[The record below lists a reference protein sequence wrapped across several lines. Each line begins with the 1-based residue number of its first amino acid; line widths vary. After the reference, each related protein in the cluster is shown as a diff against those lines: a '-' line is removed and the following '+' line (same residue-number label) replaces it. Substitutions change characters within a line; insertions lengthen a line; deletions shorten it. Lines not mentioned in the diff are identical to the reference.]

1 MSEGY
6 EKVHMIEV
14 ENVTKRFGPILAV
27 DQISF
32 HVPRGEVVGF
42 LGPNGAGKSTTMRI
56 LAGFF
61 PPTSGHA
68 SVGGYDVVAQTLLV
82 KQMIGYFP
90 ERVSVYPD
98 LPVRSFLDFVA
109 EAKDVPR
116 GERKREIGRVI
127 EACGLERVS
136 DRVIGHLSKGYRQR
150 VGIAQ
155 ALIHKPQVLILDEP
169 TIGLDPEQV
178 IEIRKLIRD
187 LGTER
192 TVILSTHILSEVST
206 VCDRVIIIN
215 SGRILASESL
225 DDLRAQLQHTRRL
238 QVEVEGPE
246 AQVRMLLEQLPR
258 VKAVRSVALGAPHAG
273 LNGAGSFI
281 VEYVGEDMRKEVS
294 RTLLQQGWGL
304 LEVRAL
310 ELTLEDMYLQL
321 VQQAKEGGAGVHLAP
336 AALVA
341 DR

>member
-1 MSEGY
+1 
-6 EKVHMIEV
+6 MITV

-68 SVGGYDVVAQTLLV
+68 SIGGKDVVTQTHLV

-98 LPVRSFLDFVA
+98 LPVQSFLDFVA

-116 GERKREIGRVI
+116 KERKQEIGRVL
-127 EACGLERVS
+127 EACGLDKVS
-136 DRVIGHLSKGYRQR
+136 DRIIGHLSKGYRQR

-155 ALIHKPQVLILDEP
+155 ALIHKPEVLILDEP

-178 IEIRKLIRD
+178 VEIRRLIRD
-187 LGTER
+187 LGTDR
-192 TVILSTHILSEVST
+192 TVIISTHILSEVST

-215 SGRILASESL
+215 GGRILASESL
-225 DDLRAQLQHTRRL
+225 TDLRVQLQRTRRL

-246 AQVRMLLEQLPR
+246 LQIRTTLEQMPR
-258 VKAVRSVALGAPHAG
+258 VETVRSPTSHVQNPES
-273 LNGAGSFI
+273 NGSAAFI
-281 VEYVGEDMRKEVS
+281 VEYTGEDIRKEVS
-294 RTLLQQGWGL
+294 RALLQQGWGL
-304 LEVRAL
+304 LEMRAL

-321 VQQAKEGGAGVHLAP
+321 VQQAKGTGAGVYLAP
-336 AALVA
+336 ATLVA
-341 DR
+341 GQ

>member
-1 MSEGY
+1 
-6 EKVHMIEV
+6 MITV

-68 SVGGYDVVAQTLLV
+68 SVGGKDVVTQTHLV

-98 LPVRSFLDFVA
+98 LPVQSFLDFVA

-116 GERKREIGRVI
+116 KERKQEIGRVL
-127 EACGLERVS
+127 EACGLDKVS
-136 DRVIGHLSKGYRQR
+136 DRIIGHLSKGYRQR

-155 ALIHKPQVLILDEP
+155 ALIHKPEVLILDEP

-178 IEIRKLIRD
+178 VEIRRLIRD
-187 LGTER
+187 LGADR
-192 TVILSTHILSEVST
+192 TVIISTHILSEVST

-215 SGRILASESL
+215 GGRILASESL
-225 DDLRAQLQHTRRL
+225 TDLRAQLQRTRRL

-246 AQVRMLLEQLPR
+246 PQIRTMLEQIPR
-258 VKAVRSVALGAPHAG
+258 VTEVRNAEQ
-273 LNGAGSFI
+273 NGASAFV
-281 VEYVGEDMRKEVS
+281 VEYTGEDIRKEVS
-294 RTLLQQGWGL
+294 RALLQQGWGL
-304 LEVRAL
+304 LEMRAL

-321 VQQAKEGGAGVHLAP
+321 VQQAKGTGAGVYLAP
-336 AALVA
+336 ATLVA
-341 DR
+341 EQ

>member
-1 MSEGY
+1 
-6 EKVHMIEV
+6 MIEV
-14 ENVTKRFGPILAV
+14 ESVTKRFGPILAV

-61 PPTSGHA
+61 PPTSGRA
-68 SVGGYDVVAQTLLV
+68 SVGGNDVVTHSLQV
-82 KQMIGYFP
+82 KQMVGYFP

-116 GERKREIGRVI
+116 SERKREIGRVI
-127 EACGLERVS
+127 ESCGLDKVR
-136 DRVIGHLSKGYRQR
+136 DRIIGHLSKGYRQR

-178 IEIRKLIRD
+178 VEIRKLIRD
-187 LGTER
+187 LGSER

-215 SGRILASESL
+215 GGRILASQSL
-225 DDLRAQLQHTRRL
+225 TELQSQLQQTRRVR
-238 QVEVEGPE
+238 VEVEGPD
-246 AQVRMLLEQLPR
+246 AQVRHVLEKLPG
-258 VKAVRSVALGAPHAG
+258 VDTVRSAG
-273 LNGAGSFI
+273 VEHSRGTDNTAFV
-281 VEYVGEDMRKEVS
+281 VEYTGDDIRKVVS
-294 RTLLQQGWGL
+294 RAILEHGWEL
-304 LEVRAL
+304 LEVRSI
-310 ELTLEDMYLQL
+310 EPTLEDMYLQL
-321 VQQAKEGGAGVHLAP
+321 VREAEKSINEVSS
-336 AALVA
+336 V
-341 DR
+341 

>member
-1 MSEGY
+1 
-6 EKVHMIEV
+6 MITV
-14 ENVTKRFGPILAV
+14 ENVTKHFGPILAV
-27 DQISF
+27 DNISF

-61 PPTSGHA
+61 PPTSGRA
-68 SVGGYDVVAQTLLV
+68 SVGGQDVVEQTHLV

-98 LPVRSFLDFVA
+98 LPVWSFLDFVA

-127 EACGLERVS
+127 EACGLEKVS

-155 ALIHKPQVLILDEP
+155 ALLHKPQVLILDEP

-178 IEIRKLIRD
+178 VEIRRLIRD
-187 LGTER
+187 LGAER

-215 SGRILASESL
+215 GGRILASESL
-225 DDLRAQLQHTRRL
+225 TDLRAQLQRTRRI

-246 AQVRMLLEQLPR
+246 PQVRHTLEQVPR
-258 VKAVRSVALGAPHAG
+258 VEAVRSLKPEAQRS
-273 LNGAGSFI
+273 GSSGTAAFI
-281 VEYVGEDMRKEVS
+281 VEYAGEDIRKEVS

-321 VQQAKEGGAGVHLAP
+321 VQQAKGGGAGVRLAP
-336 AALVA
+336 ATLVA
-341 DR
+341 DQ

>member
-1 MSEGY
+1 
-6 EKVHMIEV
+6 MITV
-14 ENVTKRFGPILAV
+14 ENVTKRFGPLLAV

-68 SVGGYDVVAQTLLV
+68 SVGGKDVVTQTHLV

-116 GERKREIGRVI
+116 RERKQEIARVI
-127 EACGLERVS
+127 ASCGLDKVS
-136 DRVIGHLSKGYRQR
+136 DRIIGHLSKGYRQR

-155 ALIHKPQVLILDEP
+155 ALIHKPEVLILDEP

-178 IEIRKLIRD
+178 VEIRRLIRD
-187 LGTER
+187 LGAER
-192 TVILSTHILSEVST
+192 TVIISTHILSEVST

-215 SGRILASESL
+215 GGRILASESL
-225 DDLRAQLQHTRRL
+225 TDLRAQLQRTRRL
-238 QVEVEGPE
+238 HVEVEGPE
-246 AQVRMLLEQLPR
+246 SPIRMMLEQMPR
-258 VKAVRSVALGAPHAG
+258 VTEVRNEKQDGVSAFV
-273 LNGAGSFI
+273 
-281 VEYVGEDMRKEVS
+281 VEYTGEDMRKEVS
-294 RTLLQQGWGL
+294 RALLQHGWGL
-304 LEVRAL
+304 LEMRAL

-321 VQQAKEGGAGVHLAP
+321 VQQAKGTGAGVYLAP
-336 AALVA
+336 ATLVA
-341 DR
+341 ER